1 MFQPQVLTQEEIRS
15 LLNDLTG
22 EEVEQARALSLTP
35 LKREILY
42 EGVPGGAIVRDV
54 TGREYIDCTAQAWT
68 LNVGYCHPD
77 VLAAV
82 AEQMRHLTHVRYG
95 FPTIPRIK
103 LINRLAGAL
112 PRQPEA
118 GSVEQ
123 PGRRHRHRGGHETG
137 HGQPSRRD
145 DLPGGLPGATTGPPW
160 RPSPPATTCRA

>member
-103 LINRLAGAL
+103 LINRLAGLFPGNLKRVAL
-112 PRQPEA
+112 NNQGGGTAIEA
-118 GSVEQ
+118 AMKLAMVN
-123 PGRRHRHRGGHETG
+123 R
-137 HGQPSRRD
+137 
-145 DLPGGLPGATTGPPW
+145 PGATTFLVAYRGYHGDTL
-160 RPSPPATTCRA
+160 ATIAASHYSRA